1 MNEKIE
7 PSEEMVKSA
16 HAAALGRSM
25 GDPKTYELIL
35 RAALN
40 HPDAAELFAG
50 EDDTDPRIQT
60 IENASIDDIQSG
72 DYVIHAQTMNY
83 MGITDS
89 GQREGIA
96 HHTDE
101 DGDWRTEEGEWIICE
116 TNEGDTITIRRTI
129 DALPTKDG
137 SVIVHLEHEAIQ
149 AKDNTGHLND
159 FHRLTF
165 DEDTQTW
172 YGMDLAGNLRWTTA
186 DDITPGTWKVD
197 DE

>member
-40 HPDAAELFAG
+40 HPDAEGLF
-50 EDDTDPRIQT
+50 
-60 IENASIDDIQSG
+60 
-72 DYVIHAQTMNY
+72 
-83 MGITDS
+83 
-89 GQREGIA
+89 
-96 HHTDE
+96 
-101 DGDWRTEEGEWIICE
+101 
-116 TNEGDTITIRRTI
+116 TNENNLRDDREQGWDEAADWSIHNINDI
-129 DALPTKDG
+129 DAERIRAANPYRRDQELPTKDG

-149 AKDNTGHLND
+149 ARDHTGHLND

-186 DDITPGTWKVD
+186 DDIIPGTWKV
-197 DE
+197 EEK

>member
-40 HPDAAELFAG
+40 HPDAAELFVN
-50 EDDTDPRIQT
+50 EDALRDARRQGWDEALKKAIYTGT
-60 IENASIDDIQSG
+60 INWE
-72 DYVIHAQTMNY
+72 
-83 MGITDS
+83 
-89 GQREGIA
+89 EFA
-96 HHTDE
+96 HLKDLNPHHPLPS
-101 DGDWRTEEGEWIICE
+101 
-116 TNEGDTITIRRTI
+116 
-129 DALPTKDG
+129 LPTKDG
-137 SVIVHLEHEAIQ
+137 SVIVHHEHEAIR